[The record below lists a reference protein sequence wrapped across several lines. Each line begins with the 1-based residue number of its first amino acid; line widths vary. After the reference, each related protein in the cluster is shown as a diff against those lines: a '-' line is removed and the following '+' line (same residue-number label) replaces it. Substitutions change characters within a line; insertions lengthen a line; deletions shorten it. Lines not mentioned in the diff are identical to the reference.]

1 MVAFIAILMR
11 VIYNYWVYIP
21 AIIHLISDP
30 IQPNQVVQW
39 NPLPQQSEISEK
51 PNIVLIVADDMGFS
65 DLSIYGGFRD
75 LIKTPNIDS
84 IGLDGVLFKNAY
96 AGSALIFHFPQLIF
110 INVI

>member
-1 MVAFIAILMR
+1 MNGMTKGFLVVALLAFLLR
-11 VIYNYWVYIP
+11 VVYNYWVYIP
-21 AIIHLISDP
+21 AILHQISDP

-39 NPLPQQSEISEK
+39 QTLPQQSETSDK

-75 LIKTPNIDS
+75 LIKTPHIDS

-96 AGSALIFHFPQLIF
+96 AGE
-110 INVI
+110 